1 MNADITAAH
10 KRMTLL
16 WFMVLSTPMLI
27 GLALAAMVIVG
38 GYTAPAILLPEDQLR
53 MAALGAMALMLLCAR
68 PLRNWLLSPAAIA
81 ARPVQGLSRSEDE
94 NANAVGKVQASMFL
108 PLGILDAVSMI
119 VVALSLMQADM
130 QLAVLNGIYTL
141 VLAIIAKP
149 DFAELIKAV
158 RQQLSRSA

>member
-1 MNADITAAH
+1 MNTDITAAH

-16 WFMVLSTPMLI
+16 WFMVLSSPMLI
-27 GLALAAMVIVG
+27 GIALVTMVIVG
-38 GYTAPAILLPEDQLR
+38 GYTAPAIFFPEDQLR
-53 MAALGAMALMLLCAR
+53 MVALGAMALMLLFAR
-68 PLRNWLLSPAAIA
+68 PLRNWLLAPAAIA
-81 ARPVQGLSRSEDE
+81 ARPVQGLSANE
-94 NANAVGKVQASMFL
+94 NDNAIGKVQASMFL
-108 PLGILDAVSMI
+108 LLGILDAVSMI

-130 QLAVLNGIYTL
+130 QLAVLNGVYTL

>member
-1 MNADITAAH
+1 MNTDITAAH

-16 WFMVLSTPMLI
+16 WFMVLSSPMLI
-27 GLALAAMVIVG
+27 GIALAAMVIVG
-38 GYTAPAILLPEDQLR
+38 GYTAPAILIPEDQLR
-53 MAALGAMALMLLCAR
+53 MGSLGAMALMLLCAR

-81 ARPVQGLSRSEDE
+81 ARPVQGLSANEDE
-94 NANAVGKVQASMFL
+94 NANAAGKVQASMFL
-108 PLGILDAVSMI
+108 LLGILDAVSMI